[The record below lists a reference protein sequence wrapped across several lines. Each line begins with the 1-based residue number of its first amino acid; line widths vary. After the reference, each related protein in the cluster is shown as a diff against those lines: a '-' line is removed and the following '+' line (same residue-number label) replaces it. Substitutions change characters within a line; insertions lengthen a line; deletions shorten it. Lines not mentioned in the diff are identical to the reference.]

1 MYYQIKETLTPCTI
15 EDIIGRKPGDPP
27 YVVITDPETWNRTK
41 DQFDMVIDMEMDPSD
56 VLDNLDK
63 MHATLNEKREAYG
76 YEARPEPWADLP
88 MIPMST
94 VFGGEGVNDVEEPEE

>member
-1 MYYQIKETLTPCTI
+1 MLYETNAIPLAN
-15 EDIIGRKPGDPP
+15 EFAADFLAH
-27 YVVITDPETWNRTK
+27 
-41 DQFDMVIDMEMDPSD
+41 FDMDTEYRLTVNTDKISVLQDDPAD

-76 YEARPEPWADLP
+76 YEPRPEPWADLP

-94 VFGGEGVNDVEEPEE
+94 VFGGEGINDIDENQPQE